1 MIVATWQYIVTAAA
15 IFNMTTI
22 NLMTINGENN

>member
-1 MIVATWQYIVTAAA
+1 MTIIVTAAA